1 MAENWAVTVLDDFST
16 GRRANLSEA
25 QSRGD
30 VRIAQGSILDPG
42 AIEAAMA
49 GSDIVFHLAVECVR
63 RSLAEPLHN
72 HQVNAT
78 GTLNVL
84 ETARRRRVGRFIYCS
99 SSEVYGNCGCEPLV
113 ETTTVCEPATV
124 YGAAKLAGE
133 HYAKAYW
140 QTYRLPTIVVRP
152 FNTYGPREHTSG
164 DLAEV
169 IPRFVIRVLNGLPP
183 VIFGTGENGRDF
195 TYVTETVRGIALAA
209 SCDALVGRAVNI
221 AYGDM
226 VTVRQVAEAD
236 RATVR
241 HRPALR
247 RGSSSR
253 APAMSGRLQA
263 DTRLARETFGFT
275 AEVKLEEGLRRYIE
289 WFRAAHPDP
298 AALLE
303 DDIRNWRL
311 PADTGDELRMPESA
325 GDAHLV
331 NQTIAFS
338 RPCFGEAE
346 AEAAA
351 AVVRSGWVVGGPC
364 LAEFERRF
372 AKLCGADHA
381 VGVSRLDDR
390 RLSGAARFGA
400 SAPATR

>member
-1 MAENWAVTVLDDFST
+1 MTRRCLVTGGAGFIGSHLVDHLVAEDWAVTILDDFST
-16 GRRANLSEA
+16 GTRANLSEA

-30 VRIAQGSILDPG
+30 VRIAQGSILDPL

-49 GSDIVFHLAVECVR
+49 GSDVVFHLAVQCVR
-63 RSLAEPLHN
+63 RSLGEPLHN
-72 HQVNAT
+72 HEVNAT

-84 ETARRRRVGRFIYCS
+84 EVARRRRVRRFIYCS

-113 ETTTVCEPATV
+113 ETATVCEPATV

-140 QTYRLPTIVVRP
+140 QTYGLPTIVVRP

-221 AYGDM
+221 AYGEM
-226 VTVRQVAEAD
+226 VTVRQVAEAIARLCGRPGLQPRFIEPRPGD
-236 RATVR
+236 VR
-241 HRPALR
+241 ALR
-247 RGSSSR
+247 
-253 APAMSGRLQA
+253 A
-263 DTRLARETFGFT
+263 DTRLAREILGF
-275 AEVKLEEGLRRYIE
+275 AAGVKFEEGLRRYID
-289 WFRAAHPDP
+289 WFRVAHPDP

-311 PADTGDELRMPESA
+311 PADPGDELRTP
-325 GDAHLV
+325 
-331 NQTIAFS
+331 
-338 RPCFGEAE
+338 
-346 AEAAA
+346 EAAETY
-351 AVVRSGWVVGGPC
+351 G
-364 LAEFERRF
+364 
-372 AKLCGADHA
+372 
-381 VGVSRLDDR
+381 
-390 RLSGAARFGA
+390 
-400 SAPATR
+400 

>member
-1 MAENWAVTVLDDFST
+1 MTRRCLLTGGAGFIGSHLVDHLVAEDWAVTILDDFST
-16 GRRANLSEA
+16 GKRANLSEA

-30 VRIAQGSILDPG
+30 VRIAKGSILDPR

-49 GSDIVFHLAVECVR
+49 GSDVVFHLAVQCVR
-63 RSLAEPLHN
+63 RSLGEPLHN
-72 HQVNAT
+72 HEVNAT

-84 ETARRRRVGRFIYCS
+84 EVARRRRVRRFIYCS

-113 ETTTVCEPATV
+113 ETATVCEPATV

-140 QTYRLPTIVVRP
+140 QTYGLPTIVVRP

-221 AYGDM
+221 AYGEM
-226 VTVRQVAEAD
+226 VTVRQVAEAIARLCGRPGLQPRFIEPRPGD
-236 RATVR
+236 VR
-241 HRPALR
+241 ALR
-247 RGSSSR
+247 
-253 APAMSGRLQA
+253 A
-263 DTRLARETFGFT
+263 DTRLAREILGF
-275 AEVKLEEGLRRYIE
+275 AAGVKFEEGLRRYID
-289 WFRAAHPDP
+289 WFRVAHPDP

-311 PADTGDELRMPESA
+311 PADPGDELRMPEA
-325 GDAHLV
+325 
-331 NQTIAFS
+331 
-338 RPCFGEAE
+338 AE
-346 AEAAA
+346 TY
-351 AVVRSGWVVGGPC
+351 G
-364 LAEFERRF
+364 
-372 AKLCGADHA
+372 
-381 VGVSRLDDR
+381 
-390 RLSGAARFGA
+390 
-400 SAPATR
+400 

>member
-1 MAENWAVTVLDDFST
+1 MTRRCLVTGGAGFIGSHLVDHLVAEDWAVTILDDFST
-16 GRRANLSEA
+16 GKRANLSEA
-25 QSRGD
+25 QSRGE
-30 VRIAQGSILDPG
+30 VRIAQGSILDPR

-49 GSDIVFHLAVECVR
+49 GSDVVFHLAVQCVR
-63 RSLAEPLHN
+63 RSLREPLHN
-72 HQVNAT
+72 HEVNAT

-84 ETARRRRVGRFIYCS
+84 EVARRRRVRRFIYCS

-113 ETTTVCEPATV
+113 ETATVCEPATV

-140 QTYRLPTIVVRP
+140 QTYGLPTIVVRP

-221 AYGDM
+221 AYGEM
-226 VTVRQVAEAD
+226 VTVRQLTEAIARLCGRPGLQPRFIEPRPGD
-236 RATVR
+236 VR
-241 HRPALR
+241 ALR
-247 RGSSSR
+247 
-253 APAMSGRLQA
+253 A
-263 DTRLARETFGFT
+263 DTRLAREILGFA
-275 AEVKLEEGLRRYIE
+275 AEVGLEEGLRRYID
-289 WFRAAHPDP
+289 WFRVAHPDP

-311 PADTGDELRMPESA
+311 PADPGDELRTP
-325 GDAHLV
+325 
-331 NQTIAFS
+331 
-338 RPCFGEAE
+338 
-346 AEAAA
+346 EAAETY
-351 AVVRSGWVVGGPC
+351 G
-364 LAEFERRF
+364 
-372 AKLCGADHA
+372 
-381 VGVSRLDDR
+381 
-390 RLSGAARFGA
+390 
-400 SAPATR
+400 

>member
-1 MAENWAVTVLDDFST
+1 MTRRCLVTGGAGFIGSHLVDHLVAEDWAVTILDDFST
-16 GRRANLSEA
+16 GTRANLSEA

-30 VRIAQGSILDPG
+30 VRIAQGSILDPR

-49 GSDIVFHLAVECVR
+49 GSDVVFHLAVQCVR
-63 RSLAEPLHN
+63 RSLGEPLHN
-72 HQVNAT
+72 HEVNAT

-84 ETARRRRVGRFIYCS
+84 EVARRRRVRRFIYCS

-113 ETTTVCEPATV
+113 ETATVCEPATV

-140 QTYRLPTIVVRP
+140 QTYGLPTIVVRP

-195 TYVTETVRGIALAA
+195 TYVTETARGIALAA

-221 AYGDM
+221 AYGEM
-226 VTVRQVAEAD
+226 VTVRQVAEAIARLCGRPGLRPRFIEPRPGD
-236 RATVR
+236 VRA
-241 HRPALR
+241 
-247 RGSSSR
+247 
-253 APAMSGRLQA
+253 LQA
-263 DTRLARETFGFT
+263 DTRLAREILGFA
-275 AEVKLEEGLRRYIE
+275 AEVGLEDGLRRYID
-289 WFRAAHPDP
+289 WFRVAHPDP

-311 PADTGDELRMPESA
+311 PADPGDELRTP
-325 GDAHLV
+325 
-331 NQTIAFS
+331 
-338 RPCFGEAE
+338 
-346 AEAAA
+346 EAAETY
-351 AVVRSGWVVGGPC
+351 R
-364 LAEFERRF
+364 
-372 AKLCGADHA
+372 
-381 VGVSRLDDR
+381 
-390 RLSGAARFGA
+390 
-400 SAPATR
+400 